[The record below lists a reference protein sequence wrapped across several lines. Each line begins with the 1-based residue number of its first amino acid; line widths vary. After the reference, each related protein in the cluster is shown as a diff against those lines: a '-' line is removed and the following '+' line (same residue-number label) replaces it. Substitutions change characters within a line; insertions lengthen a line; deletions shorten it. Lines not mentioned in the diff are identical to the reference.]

1 MNFKI
6 LFDGNRE
13 FMRRI
18 EKLEVDRGFEKNE
31 AKESIRA
38 KWCTYRHM
46 EMPRA
51 DWSYLTN

>member
-31 AKESIRA
+31 AKESIG
-38 KWCTYRHM
+38 HM
-46 EMPRA
+46 V
-51 DWSYLTN
+51 YLLTCGDT